1 MKVLFKFAIASC
13 AFVAACGNDGVRSN
27 NIKAEKPDVKQAARD
42 TKPPVDAFST
52 IKCDSTKFG
61 HLQRDE
67 EAPKASGASSY
78 WAGYPPTFPRT
89 AVPHVVTYRYWRGF
103 GDKSGDVVKIAR
115 RGALLKREKIYVG
128 SHRSGEAAHTIQF
141 SNFATGGNVATTI
154 SNGRH
159 ITSAEFGF
167 PAKPRESWQHFE
179 LSRAG
184 TERIAGSLCRVVFA
198 RPVGEE
204 GVTYS
209 ACVTNDGVVLRDTV
223 HYRDKEIMEESI
235 ATKVERRA
243 IAETEVLPSR
253 NLLDWAYWNNSPK
266 RQDPILTK
274 LRNYTLTLSQTDA
287 KRGLLKVK
295 TYKADSESFSEA
307 TCFKG
312 NVEDIFLASPSTQMS
327 FISGRS
333 LTISGR
339 GEHTP
344 LGNIDRFKEEP
355 LDKPPA
361 QILGGTCN
369 WIDAAVNVA
378 DYSRL
383 VCRSTDGLPMMIQ
396 EGGWGQEKPGW
407 MAVALERN
415 RNSSD
420 SIKPPATITN
430 WAYWGW
436 PQLKS
441 SR

>member
-1 MKVLFKFAIASC
+1 MKVFLKFAIVSC
-13 AFVAACGNDGVRSN
+13 AFVAACGNDGERSN
-27 NIKAEKPDVKQAARD
+27 IITAEKQDVKQTGQDA
-42 TKPPVDAFST
+42 KSPVDTFSQ

-61 HLQRDE
+61 RLQRDE
-67 EAPKASGASSY
+67 ESPKAAGTSSY
-78 WAGYPPTFPRT
+78 WAGHPPTFPRT
-89 AVPHVVTYRYWRGF
+89 AVPHVVTYRHRRGF
-103 GDKSGDVVKIAR
+103 GDKSDDVVKIAR

-141 SNFATGGNVATTI
+141 SNFATGGNVETTI
-154 SNGRH
+154 SDDQQV
-159 ITSAEFGF
+159 TSAAFGF
-167 PAKPRESWQHFE
+167 PTKPRQSWQYYE

-184 TERIAGSLCRVVFA
+184 TERIAGNLCRVVFA
-198 RPVGEE
+198 RPVREE

-209 ACVTNDGVVLRDTV
+209 ACVANDGVVLRDTV
-223 HYRDKEIMEESI
+223 HYRDDEIMEESI

-307 TCFKG
+307 TCSEG
-312 NVEDIFLASPSTQMS
+312 SVEDIFLASPSTQMS
-327 FISGRS
+327 FIRGRS
-333 LTISGR
+333 LTFSGS
-339 GEHTP
+339 GEYSP
-344 LGNIDRFKEEP
+344 LGNIDRFKEGP
-355 LDKPPA
+355 LDGPPA

-369 WIDAAVNVA
+369 WIDAAIDVE

-396 EGGWGQEKPGW
+396 EGGRGQAKPGW
-407 MAVALERN
+407 MAVALERD
-415 RNSSD
+415 RNNSGG
-420 SIKPPATITN
+420 IKPPATITS